1 MRLRRIWHACLS
13 NYFLLKADV
22 IIVETIEIISDAQ
35 SADQKLVTSNF
46 SLQRAVSINIAA
58 LITKVNKPKVKSI
71 AGSVK
76 SLRSEPIRPLIKP
89 NKSATQRYVQA
100 PPLTVTP
107 LTKEVAAQKASALA
121 IRRTINFID

>member
-1 MRLRRIWHACLS
+1 MVLEV
-13 NYFLLKADV
+13 KV
-22 IIVETIEIISDAQ
+22 INKDAQ

-58 LITKVNKPKVKSI
+58 LITKVNKPKVKRI
-71 AGSVK
+71 AGRVN

-89 NKSATQRYVQA
+89 NRSATQRYVQA